1 MQIASSPFPTSVPSK
16 SVHLLHHQ
24 ERMNPWVLSYFLP
37 SFNTLLC
44 YAAPSNRKRL
54 SSSFFPPTISTS
66 HAPTPSFTEICRYWF
81 THNLNNSLSYLT
93 DFWQPEWSL
102 KAHWHTLLVGQQ
114 CASHVSASP
123 LMTNRNPAELCC
135 GWGPHFSPH
144 HLMPLFG
151 YVLFSCQCW
160 GLQHVQGAQ
169 PGVWQEAGGFIT
181 PSAFSKIQPINLT
194 VWTAS

>member
-1 MQIASSPFPTSVPSK
+1 MQITSSPFPTSVSSK
-16 SVHLLHHQ
+16 SVHLLLHQ
-24 ERMNPWVLSYFLP
+24 ECMNPWVLSYFLP
-37 SFNTLLC
+37 SFKTLLC
-44 YAAPSNRKRL
+44 CSIKSQNTFI
-54 SSSFFPPTISTS
+54 FFSPPPTISTS

-81 THNLNNSLSYLT
+81 THNLNHSLSYLT

-102 KAHWHTLLVGQQ
+102 KAHWHTLLVRQQ

-135 GWGPHFSPH
+135 GRGPHFSPH
-144 HLMPLFG
+144 HLMPLFA

-169 PGVWQEAGGFIT
+169 PGVWQEPGGFIT

>member
-1 MQIASSPFPTSVPSK
+1 MSICSITRNVWTPGSCPISYLHSILYFAMLLHQIAKDF
-16 SVHLLHHQ
+16 HLLF
-24 ERMNPWVLSYFLP
+24 S
-37 SFNTLLC
+37 
-44 YAAPSNRKRL
+44 
-54 SSSFFPPTISTS
+54 PPTISTS
-66 HAPTPSFTEICRYWF
+66 HALTPSFTEICRYWF